1 MKDNRM
7 INLKYWTI
15 IIIMLT
21 ALVGCQADAEPLP
34 TMVNLDATNQ
44 VLAVDQTA
52 AAIAQTETALAPT
65 VTSSIPTLPPTFTDT
80 PELTPSDTPIPTSDP
95 NISPTPDGFNK
106 DGTIYYTYNGDSIA
120 RILPDGSLNEII
132 VTFGID
138 QPITDLTASPDGQLL
153 AFVAPGAGSA
163 REVWVSNRDG
173 SYRQQVSCLGFCEV
187 RKPTF
192 APDSNRIAFFAAP
205 LATTEMTLYV
215 ADFAGSN
222 DCPTGNN
229 QQELAPLS
237 TTLTGSIVWNA
248 SATMIYYNAGG
259 TYVYE
264 FATSSSYVISG
275 DAGFGSDLG
284 LTYNMETDQLAY
296 LRFKRNLTT
305 GEEGGEIIIIDDA
318 DTYRGNYEIK
328 PIVVFAQSLRWSRDN
343 KSLLF
348 TTRDKIIT
356 FNPVT
361 SVQFTL
367 QQGLSNP
374 LAIFSPNLDNYAYTK
389 IDPDT
394 NVLQLHIANRLD
406 QRDKYQLTF
415 NPEGTIQSVL
425 WLEG

>member
-1 MKDNRM
+1 M

-15 IIIMLT
+15 LIVMIT
-21 ALVGCQADAEPLP
+21 ALVGCQTDTEPLP
-34 TMVNLDATNQ
+34 TMVDLEATNQ

-52 AAIAQTETALAPT
+52 VALAQTETALAPT
-65 VTSSIPTLPPTFTDT
+65 ATSAISTLPPTFTNT
-80 PELTPSDTPIPTSDP
+80 PEVTSTDTPIPTLDP
-95 NISPTPDGFNK
+95 NISPTPEGFNK

-138 QPITDLTASPDGQLL
+138 KPITDLTASPDGRLL

-173 SYRQQVSCLGFCEV
+173 SYLQQVSCLGYGEV

-205 LATTEMTLYV
+205 LATTEMSLYV

-229 QQELAPLS
+229 QQELAALS
-237 TTLTGSIVWNA
+237 TTLTGGIAWNA
-248 SATMIYYNAGG
+248 SATLVYYNAGG
-259 TYVYE
+259 TFVYE

-275 DAGFGSDLG
+275 GAGFGSDLG
-284 LTYNMETDQLAY
+284 LTYNMDTNQVAY
-296 LRFKRNLTT
+296 LRLKRNLTT
-305 GEEGGEIIIIDDA
+305 GEEGGEIIMIDDA
-318 DTYRGNYEIK
+318 NTYRGNYQIQ
-328 PIVVFAQSLRWSRDN
+328 PIVVFAQSLRWTRDN
-343 KSLLF
+343 KTLLF

-356 FNPVT
+356 YNPVT
-361 SVQFTL
+361 SNQITL

-374 LAIFSPNLDNYAYTK
+374 IAVFAPNVNNYVYTK

-394 NVLQLHIANRLD
+394 NVVQLHIANRLD
-406 QRDKYQLTF
+406 QRDKRQLTF
-415 NPEGTIQSVL
+415 NPEGMITSVL

>member
-1 MKDNRM
+1 M

-15 IIIMLT
+15 LIIMIT
-21 ALVGCQADAEPLP
+21 ALVGCQTDTEPLP
-34 TMVNLDATNQ
+34 TMVDLEATNQ
-44 VLAVDQTA
+44 ALAVDQTA
-52 AAIAQTETALAPT
+52 VALAQTETALAPT
-65 VTSSIPTLPPTFTDT
+65 ATSAIPTLPPTFTDT
-80 PELTPSDTPIPTSDP
+80 PELTPTDTPIPTLDP
-95 NISPTPDGFNK
+95 NISPTPEGFNK

-138 QPITDLTASPDGQLL
+138 QPITDLTASPDGRLL

-173 SYRQQVSCLGFCEV
+173 SYLQKVSCLGYGEV

-205 LATTEMTLYV
+205 LATTEMSLYV

-229 QQELAPLS
+229 QQELA
-237 TTLTGSIVWNA
+237 TMTNTLTGSIAWNA
-248 SATMIYYNAGG
+248 SGTLIYYNAGG

-264 FATSSSYVISG
+264 FATSSSYTISG
-275 DAGFGSDLG
+275 DAGFGSDFG
-284 LTYNMETDQLAY
+284 LTYNMDTNQLAY

-305 GEEGGEIIIIDDA
+305 GETGGEIILIDDA
-318 DTYRGNYEIK
+318 NTYRGNYTIN
-328 PIVVFAQSLRWSRDN
+328 PIVVFAQSLRWTRDN
-343 KSLLF
+343 KTLLF

-356 FNPVT
+356 YNPVT
-361 SVQFTL
+361 SNQITL
-367 QQGLSNP
+367 QQGLASP
-374 LAIFSPNLDNYAYTK
+374 IAVFSPNVNDYVYAK
-389 IDPDT
+389 VDPDT
-394 NVLQLHIANRLD
+394 GVLQLHIANRLD
-406 QRDKYQLTF
+406 QRKQRQLTF